1 MLESEKYQKYQQFY
15 FHSVRLN
22 LETLYEILRNGYI
35 LSKEKAELKKDNL
48 TFNGEKWISICK
60 YYDPYYD
67 PNNYE
72 YTYFPFCAYQFLVV
86 NGISIVLDNRI
97 EATKTVFMPYDEL
110 YPGVIKE
117 ENLIRYS
124 DCIDEYQ
131 VRDSISKE
139 HFLAVMY
146 PYLGISLKDKEKARC
161 EYDKIRY
168 WLNNFQYD
176 LPIIDSSREVIDN
189 NLANL
194 EMNIKLLKKTL

>member
-1 MLESEKYQKYQQFY
+1 MLESEMYQKYQQFY
-15 FHSVRLN
+15 FHSVRFK
-22 LETLYEILRNGYI
+22 LETLEEILKKGYI
-35 LSKEKAELKKDNL
+35 LSREKAHVKSNNP

-60 YYDPYYD
+60 YYDP
-67 PNNYE
+67 NNYD

-86 NGISIVLDNRI
+86 NGISIVLDDKI
-97 EATKTVFMPYDEL
+97 KATKTILMPYDEL

-117 ENLIRYS
+117 DNPIRYS

-131 VRDSISKE
+131 VKDSISKE

-146 PYLGISLKDKEKARC
+146 PYLNIFEKDKEKARS

-168 WLNNFQYD
+168 WLDKFQYN
-176 LPIIDSSREVIDN
+176 LPIIDSSIGVIDN

-194 EMNIKLLKKTL
+194 EKNVKLLKKTL

>member
-15 FHSVRLN
+15 FHSVRFKF
-22 LETLYEILRNGYI
+22 ETLYEILKNGYI
-35 LSKEKAELKKDNL
+35 LSREKAQVKSVNP

-67 PNNYE
+67 PNNYD
-72 YTYFPFCAYQFLVV
+72 YTYLPFCSYQLLVV
-86 NGISIVLDNRI
+86 NGISIVLDNNI
-97 EATKTVFMPYDEL
+97 QATKTIFMSYDEL

-117 ENLIRYS
+117 ENPIRYS

-146 PYLGISLKDKEKARC
+146 PYLNIFEKDKEKARS
-161 EYDKIRY
+161 EYDKIKY
-168 WLNNFQYD
+168 YLDKLQYNI
-176 LPIIDSSREVIDN
+176 PILDSSHTIINKE
-189 NLANL
+189 LAKL
-194 EMNIKLLKKTL
+194 EKKLIK